1 MDVLIGPLPWCRV
14 WYYYLDPLTYTVYG
28 LLASQLGDDNTD
40 TLTNTMGETVTV
52 SSFLVENYL
61 FHHYFI
67 GYAVLVLCAFI
78 LVFHGITAL
87 AFWKLNFLKR

>member
-1 MDVLIGPLPWCRV
+1 MCRV
-14 WYYYLDPLTYTVYG
+14 WEYYLDPLTYTVYG
-28 LLASQLGDDNTD
+28 LLASQLGDDSTD
-40 TLTNTMGETVTV
+40 MLTNPMGQTVSV

-67 GYAVLVLCAFI
+67 GYAALVLCVFCA
-78 LVFHGITAL
+78 VFHAVTFL